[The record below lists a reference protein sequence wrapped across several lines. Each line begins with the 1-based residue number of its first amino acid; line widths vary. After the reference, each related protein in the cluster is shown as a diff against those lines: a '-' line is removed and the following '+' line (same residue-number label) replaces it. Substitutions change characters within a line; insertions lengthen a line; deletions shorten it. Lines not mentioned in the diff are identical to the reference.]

1 MRPSL
6 PIGRWM
12 MLLIALWATIAVWSE
27 DPLAKTPGG
36 PHTQI
41 YWCLVALIA
50 LLEIGFSFVDLVR
63 KRES

>member
-1 MRPSL
+1 
-6 PIGRWM
+6 M